1 MKEKK
6 IYLYKDISRR
16 FISQSTI
23 LVKIDNLVS
32 LSLNKYAVSQKIL
45 VRKNYL
51 EKLTL
56 PNIIKS

>member
-1 MKEKK
+1 M
-6 IYLYKDISRR
+6 YKDISRR